1 MKPGAAG
8 GGGKAG
14 SVGGAGHRGGDEE
27 NGDTDKQAPH
37 MQVSPPLSPPRLEE
51 GQYFYY
57 IFEYSQLKI
66 S

>member
-37 MQVSPPLSPPRLEE
+37 MQVSPPSPLLVWKKVS
-51 GQYFYY
+51 
-57 IFEYSQLKI
+57 IFIIYLNI
-66 S
+66 AH